1 MTIIPVSLWY
11 HSFESKDWT
20 INGYTEVQKITNV
33 EEYWTTFNNVELSIG
48 MFYTMNTKYIPLWDD
63 PKNVNGGAF
72 TNKVDMNRG
81 FEIYK
86 YLSALLFN
94 GKLPSGTVGVSISPK
109 IKNSVVRIWVLSNNK
124 EGFVKS
130 DLFDIA
136 DYGFKSNKEA

>member
-1 MTIIPVSLWY
+1 
-11 HSFESKDWT
+11 
-20 INGYTEVQKITNV
+20 
-33 EEYWTTFNNVELSIG
+33 LSIG